1 MTSMLLGET
10 FKIFAG
16 CSFVLCLLMFALGF
30 VTAALRNSRKSYAN
44 VEDKSVF
51 PKDAQYNQGADHP
64 DVLRAMRAHRN
75 LIESLLPFSILGV
88 IYVLSGA
95 SVLGAEICMI
105 GFTVVRVGHAI
116 VYLKELQP
124 WRTAFF
130 GLGLVAMMGMMVISA
145 IKLFS

>member
-10 FKIFAG
+10 FKVFAG

-30 VTAALRNSRKSYAN
+30 ITAALRNSRKSYAN
-44 VEDKSVF
+44 AEDKSVF

-88 IYVLSGA
+88 IYVVSGA
-95 SVLGAEICMI
+95 SATGAMVCMI
-105 GFTVVRVGHAI
+105 AFTVARILHAI
-116 VYLKELQP
+116 VYLKEAQP

-130 GLGLVAMMGMMVISA
+130 AVGIFSMIGMMVLSA
-145 IKLFS
+145 IKIFS